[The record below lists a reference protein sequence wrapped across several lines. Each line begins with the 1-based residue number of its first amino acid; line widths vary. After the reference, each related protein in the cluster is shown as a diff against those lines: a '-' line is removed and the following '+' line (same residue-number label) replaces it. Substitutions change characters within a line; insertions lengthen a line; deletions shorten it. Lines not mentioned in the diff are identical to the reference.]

1 MKHIKKTLKAISY
14 KLKAGTRGQAMLLTT
29 VMMSGVILSVSAIA
43 GLLMLYQVR
52 QATDAVDSSMAFYA
66 ADAGVEQT
74 LYCYFTGFDI
84 QSDVDIAADGCNQ
97 ELTLTNGASFETRFI
112 LDKPEVNMF
121 TIRSIGSI
129 NDAERALETIFSIK
143 TPQASPP

>member
-14 KLKAGTRGQAMLLTT
+14 KPKAGIRGQAMLLTT

-74 LYCYFTGFDI
+74 LYCYFTTTTIPVEDN
-84 QSDVDIAADGCNQ
+84 DCNQ
-97 ELTLTNGASFETRFI
+97 SGILTNGASFSTTFD
-112 LDKPEVNMF
+112 LNEVDEEF
-121 TIRSIGSI
+121 TVRSIGSI

-143 TPQASPP
+143 TL